1 MKRFMALTAC
11 ATSAL
16 LIGGA
21 HAQDYPVKP
30 IRFIVPFAPGGG
42 TDIVAR
48 TLGQLLT
55 ERLGRTVVIDNRAG
69 AGSTL
74 GTALAVAAPPDGYT
88 MVLSSTSMIFAAF
101 LYKDLPYDTVRD
113 LAPVSMVASQ
123 PNLLVVHPSL
133 PVSSVKDLIA
143 LAKAKP
149 TSISYASGGNGAANH
164 LATEYFN
171 MLAGIKMVHV
181 PYKGTGPAVT
191 DLLSGQVQLTIS
203 VIASTLPHVNS
214 GKLKALGVTGRKRST
229 AAANIPTIDEAGLKG
244 YEFTT
249 WYGVQ
254 LPAKTPQ
261 AIVTRLQSEVAKSV
275 EDPKVKER
283 YAANGLDA
291 QSSTPDE
298 FRTLIGTEMAKW
310 GKVIKAAN
318 VTVQ

>member
-1 MKRFMALTAC
+1 MKHAIALAV
-11 ATSAL
+11 AAF

-21 HAQDYPVKP
+21 YAQDYPAKP

-48 TLGQLLT
+48 TLGQSLT
-55 ERLGRTVVIDNRAG
+55 ERLGRTVIVDNRAG

-88 MVLSSTSMIFAAF
+88 MVLSSSSMVFAAF

-133 PVSSVKDLIA
+133 PVSSVKELIA
-143 LAKAKP
+143 LARAKP
-149 TSISYASGGNGAANH
+149 NSISYATGGSAAANH

-171 MLAGIKMVHV
+171 MMAGGLKMVHI

-203 VIASTLPHVNS
+203 VIASTLPHVQS
-214 GKLKALGVTGRKRST
+214 GKLKALGVTGRKRSP
-229 AAANIPTIDEAGLKG
+229 AAPNIPTIDEAGLKG
-244 YEFTT
+244 YDFNV

-254 LPAKTPQ
+254 VPAKTPQ
-261 AIVTRLQSEVAKSV
+261 AIITKLHDEVVRSV
-275 EDPKVKER
+275 EDPKLKER
-283 YAANGLDA
+283 FAANGLDA
-291 QSSTPDE
+291 QSSSAEE
-298 FRTLIGTEMAKW
+298 FRALIRSEVAKW
-310 GKVIKAAN
+310 GKVIKTAN
-318 VTVQ
+318 ITAQ